1 MTTVIDVHTHMLS
14 EEWIALIAKHGAP
27 RYAVKPSKDGPR
39 AIMWD
44 GAPFMTPQ
52 EGHLDYEKRIK
63 AMNDA
68 RVDLAILTLTCP
80 NVYWGG
86 AEISLKAAQ
95 VMNDDMA
102 RAQTQWPDRIRWMAS
117 LPWQYPDKAVAELER
132 ACAKGAVGVIVLANV
147 NGESLTDPKFAPVW
161 QAIDRRRLPVLMHP
175 TAPPGM
181 PEMDM
186 RVYNLIASVG
196 FMFDTTLAVARMI
209 FDGFFDTYPN
219 LKIITHHFGGIVPML
234 EGRIGPGWDVL
245 GSRTSDEDYVSLRK
259 SLKKRPLD
267 YFKQDF
273 YADTAVFGGKP
284 ATKCGLEFFPLEKI
298 VFASDCPFDPEGGT
312 MYPRLTLE
320 ILDSLNIPK
329 ADREK
334 IDYKNL
340 EAVTGRKLVK

>member
-14 EEWIALIAKHGAP
+14 EEWISLISQHGAP
-27 RYAVKPSKDGPR
+27 RYSVKPSKDGPR

-52 EGHLDYEKRIK
+52 EGHLDYEKRIE

-68 RVDLAILTLTCP
+68 RVDMAVLTLTCP

-86 AEISLKAAQ
+86 PEISLKAAQ

-117 LPWQYPDKAVAELER
+117 LPWQYPDKAVAELDR
-132 ACAKGAVGVIVLANV
+132 ACVKGAVGVIVLANV
-147 NGESLTDPKFAPVW
+147 NGESLTDAKFAPIW
-161 QAIDRRRLPVLMHP
+161 QAIDRRGLPVLMHP

-219 LKIITHHFGGIVPML
+219 LKLIASHAGAALPYLV
-234 EGRIGPGWDVL
+234 GRFDICFENMNACRVKIDRPPA
-245 GSRTSDEDYVSLRK
+245 EYLR
-259 SLKKRPLD
+259 RIYYD
-267 YFKQDF
+267 
-273 YADTAVFGGKP
+273 AV
-284 ATKCGLEFFPLEKI
+284 TYRQE
-298 VFASDCPFDPEGGT
+298 
-312 MYPRLTLE
+312 
-320 ILDSLNIPK
+320 SLNLCVEVGG
-329 ADREK
+329 ADK
-334 IDYKNL
+334 VMYGSDYPHNIGDMVGCLARVNALPDKQAA
-340 EAVTGRKLVK
+340 AVRSQNAERIFKL

>member
-14 EEWIALIAKHGAP
+14 EEWIALISKHGAP

-147 NGESLTDPKFAPVW
+147 NGESKTDPKFAPVW
-161 QAIDRRRLPVLMHP
+161 QAIDRRSLPVLMHP

-196 FMFDTTLAVARMI
+196 FMFDTTLSVARMI

-219 LKIITHHFGGIVPML
+219 LKLIASHAGAALPYLV
-234 EGRIGPGWDVL
+234 GRLDMCHASMNPCRVKIERPPA
-245 GSRTSDEDYVSLRK
+245 EYLRHIHY
-259 SLKKRPLD
+259 D
-267 YFKQDF
+267 
-273 YADTAVFGGKP
+273 
-284 ATKCGLEFFPLEKI
+284 
-298 VFASDCPFDPEGGT
+298 
-312 MYPRLTLE
+312 
-320 ILDSLNIPK
+320 
-329 ADREK
+329 
-334 IDYKNL
+334 
-340 EAVTGRKLVK
+340 AVTYRQESLALCVEVGGADKVMYGSDYPHNIGDMKGCLQRVDALPDAQRKAVRSGTAMRIFKL

>member
-14 EEWIALIAKHGAP
+14 EDWIRLISEHGAP

-52 EGHLDYEKRIK
+52 EGHLDYEKRIT

-68 RVDLAILTLTCP
+68 RVDMAVLTLTCP

-86 AEISLKAAQ
+86 PEISLKAAQ

-102 RAQTQWPDRIRWMAS
+102 RAQAQWPDRLRFMAS

-132 ACAKGAVGVIVLANV
+132 ACAKGAVGIIVLANV
-147 NGESLTDPKFAPVW
+147 NGESLTDAKFAPIW
-161 QAIDRRRLPVLMHP
+161 QAIDRRGLPVLMHP

-181 PEMDM
+181 PDMDM

-219 LKIITHHFGGIVPML
+219 LKLIASHAGAALPYLV
-234 EGRIGPGWDVL
+234 GRLDICFENMNACRVKIDRPPA
-245 GSRTSDEDYVSLRK
+245 EYLR
-259 SLKKRPLD
+259 RIYYD
-267 YFKQDF
+267 
-273 YADTAVFGGKP
+273 AV
-284 ATKCGLEFFPLEKI
+284 TYRQE
-298 VFASDCPFDPEGGT
+298 
-312 MYPRLTLE
+312 
-320 ILDSLNIPK
+320 SLNLCVEVGGADKVMYGSDYPHNIGDMKGCLSRIDALPEAQSK
-329 ADREK
+329 AVRSGNAMR
-334 IDYKNL
+334 IF
-340 EAVTGRKLVK
+340 KL

>member
-1 MTTVIDVHTHMLS
+1 MPPVIDVHTHMLS
-14 EEWIALIAKHGAP
+14 EEWISLISQHGAP
-27 RYAVKPSKDGPR
+27 RYSVKPSKDGPR

-68 RVDLAILTLTCP
+68 RVDMAILTLTCP

-86 AEISLKAAQ
+86 PEISLKAAQ

-102 RAQTQWPDRIRWMAS
+102 RAQTQWPDRIRFMAS

-147 NGESLTDPKFAPVW
+147 NGESLTDAKFAPIW
-161 QAIDRRRLPVLMHP
+161 QAIDRRGLPVLMHP

-219 LKIITHHFGGIVPML
+219 LKLIASHAGGALPYLV
-234 EGRIGPGWDVL
+234 GRFDICFENMNACRVKI
-245 GSRTSDEDYVSLRK
+245 SRPPAEYLRHIYYD
-259 SLKKRPLD
+259 SVTYR
-267 YFKQDF
+267 Q
-273 YADTAVFGGKP
+273 
-284 ATKCGLEFFPLEKI
+284 E
-298 VFASDCPFDPEGGT
+298 
-312 MYPRLTLE
+312 
-320 ILDSLNIPK
+320 SLNLCVEVGGADKVMYGSDYPHNIGDMKGCLKRVDALPDAQMK
-329 ADREK
+329 AVRSGNARR
-334 IDYKNL
+334 IF
-340 EAVTGRKLVK
+340 KL

>member
-14 EEWIALIAKHGAP
+14 EEWISLISQHGAP
-27 RYAVKPSKDGPR
+27 RYSVKPSKDGPR

-68 RVDLAILTLTCP
+68 RVDMAILTLTCP

-86 AEISLKAAQ
+86 LEISLKAAQ

-102 RAQTQWPDRIRWMAS
+102 RAQRQWPDRIRFMAS

-132 ACAKGAVGVIVLANV
+132 ACGKGAVGVVVLANV
-147 NGESLTDPKFAPVW
+147 NGESLTDAKFAPIW
-161 QAIDRRRLPVLMHP
+161 QAIDRRGLPVLMHP

-219 LKIITHHFGGIVPML
+219 LKLIASHAGGALPYLV
-234 EGRIGPGWDVL
+234 GRFDICFENMNACRVKI
-245 GSRTSDEDYVSLRK
+245 SRPPAEYLRHIYYD
-259 SLKKRPLD
+259 SVTYR
-267 YFKQDF
+267 Q
-273 YADTAVFGGKP
+273 
-284 ATKCGLEFFPLEKI
+284 E
-298 VFASDCPFDPEGGT
+298 
-312 MYPRLTLE
+312 
-320 ILDSLNIPK
+320 SLNLCVEVGGADKVMYGSDYPHNIGDMKGCLKRVDALPDAQMK
-329 ADREK
+329 AVRSGNARR
-334 IDYKNL
+334 IF
-340 EAVTGRKLVK
+340 KL

>member
-14 EEWIALIAKHGAP
+14 EDWIGLIAQHGAP
-27 RYAVKPSKDGPR
+27 RYSVQPSKDGPR

-52 EGHLDYEKRIK
+52 EGHLDYEKRIA

-68 RVDLAILTLTCP
+68 RVDMAILTLTCP

-86 AEISLKAAQ
+86 PDISLKAAQ

-102 RAQTQWPDRIRWMAS
+102 RAQAQWPDRLRFMAS

-147 NGESLTDPKFAPVW
+147 NGESLTDAKFAPIW
-161 QAIDRRRLPVLMHP
+161 QAIDRRGLPVLMHP

-209 FDGFFDTYPN
+209 FDGFFDTYAN
-219 LKIITHHFGGIVPML
+219 LKLIASHAGGALPFLV
-234 EGRIGPGWDVL
+234 GRFDQCFDKMNACRVKIDRPPA
-245 GSRTSDEDYVSLRK
+245 EYLR
-259 SLKKRPLD
+259 RIYYD
-267 YFKQDF
+267 
-273 YADTAVFGGKP
+273 AV
-284 ATKCGLEFFPLEKI
+284 TYRQE
-298 VFASDCPFDPEGGT
+298 
-312 MYPRLTLE
+312 
-320 ILDSLNIPK
+320 SLNLCVEVGGADKVMYGSDYPHNIGDMKGCLKRVDALPQAQAK
-329 ADREK
+329 AARSGNAMR
-334 IDYKNL
+334 IF
-340 EAVTGRKLVK
+340 KL

>member
-1 MTTVIDVHTHMLS
+1 MTAVIDVHTHMLS
-14 EEWIALIAKHGAP
+14 EEWISLISQHGAP
-27 RYAVKPSKDGPR
+27 RYSVKPSKDGPR

-68 RVDLAILTLTCP
+68 RVDMAILTLTCP

-86 AEISLKAAQ
+86 PEISLKAAQ

-102 RAQTQWPDRIRWMAS
+102 RAQTQWPDRIRFMAS

-132 ACAKGAVGVIVLANV
+132 ACGKGAVGAVVLANV
-147 NGESLTDPKFAPVW
+147 NGESLTDAKFAPIW
-161 QAIDRRRLPVLMHP
+161 QAIDRRGLPVLMHP

-219 LKIITHHFGGIVPML
+219 LKLIASHAGGALPYLVDRFDICFENMNACRVK
-234 EGRIGPGWDVL
+234 I
-245 GSRTSDEDYVSLRK
+245 SRPPAEYLRHIYYD
-259 SLKKRPLD
+259 SVTYR
-267 YFKQDF
+267 Q
-273 YADTAVFGGKP
+273 
-284 ATKCGLEFFPLEKI
+284 E
-298 VFASDCPFDPEGGT
+298 
-312 MYPRLTLE
+312 
-320 ILDSLNIPK
+320 SLNLCVEVGGADKVMYGSDYPHNIGDMKGCLKRVDALPDAQMK
-329 ADREK
+329 AVRSGNARR
-334 IDYKNL
+334 IF
-340 EAVTGRKLVK
+340 KL